1 MATQVRR
8 SAVRWPGL
16 AAFLIILAL
25 LAAFSWLLLDS
36 ILRWTFER
44 SLGTL
49 NGAEVNIERVEHQW
63 VPLTIQVDGV
73 QMTDPAEPEFNRVVI
88 GQARGVLNWEQLLL
102 GRIHFDDV
110 VSTGIRLRQQRESP
124 GEVYSMPDKEAMQGW
139 AKGKL
144 ADLGLEMPSVDD
156 IINRVD
162 LKTPAAIEQARTAF
176 EQQQAQVQA
185 ALDGLPSKEKL
196 TAYEEQVKTLSEG
209 DVSNPQQLQQRM
221 EKFEQ
226 LKAQFEKDRNAVQ
239 QFQEQA
245 SEAVKV
251 LRENLERVK
260 AAPQQDLNRVQELM
274 QFNAQGLGEITEVLF
289 GEQMRVWSKYILLA
303 YEQLAPMIARAADES
318 VVKPQRGEGI
328 WFSYTGADAAPDFLI
343 KEARTEFQLFGTVLD
358 IDWDNITHQHQQLGQ
373 PTVFRASADNK
384 ALWRSLNLN
393 GELKMTDGGVDARQQ
408 WQLQGV
414 NLSNIGL
421 SDSDEF
427 TASLLN
433 ALLDSDGSVSLRDS
447 QLDGSGVVRLS
458 DMQVSAA
465 ANNRFA
471 EVVAKALQ
479 TIQRLDIQADISG
492 AMTTP
497 QFNLRSDLDKQLGG
511 ALKSAALE
519 AGQQELSAL
528 RSRLQTQ
535 VSGFTEAN
543 QNDLNEIV
551 ALLQDAE
558 NREQRLKDLLSVK
571 LQDRLQDKLKGR
583 LKGLLGNG
591 E

>member
-16 AAFLIILAL
+16 AAFVIILAL
-25 LAAFSWLLLDS
+25 LAAFSWLLLDT

-49 NGAEVNIERVEHQW
+49 NGAEVNIERVDHQW
-63 VPLTIQVDGV
+63 MPLTIQLDQV

-88 GQARGVLNWEQLLL
+88 GQARGVLSWEQLLL

-110 VSTGIRLRQQRESP
+110 VSTGIRVRQERESP
-124 GEVYSMPDKEAMQGW
+124 GEVYSLPDKEAMQGW

-144 ADLGLEMPSVDD
+144 ADLGLEMPSVDE

-162 LKTPAAIEQARTAF
+162 LKTPAAIEQARNAF
-176 EQQQAQVQA
+176 EEQQAQVKA
-185 ALDGLPSKEKL
+185 AIKALPTKEQL
-196 TAYEEQVKTLSEG
+196 TEYEQQVKALSEG
-209 DVSNPQQLQQRM
+209 EVNDPQQLQQRM
-221 EKFEQ
+221 AKFEQ
-226 LKAQFEKDRNAVQ
+226 LKEQFEKDRKAVE
-239 QFQEQA
+239 QFQQQA
-245 SEAVKV
+245 SQAVKV
-251 LRENLERVK
+251 MRENLERVK
-260 AAPQQDLNRVQELM
+260 SAPKQDLSRIEELM
-274 QFNAQGLGEITEVLF
+274 QFNAAGLGEITEVLF
-289 GEQMRVWSKYILLA
+289 GEQLRVWSKYILLA

-328 WFSYTGADAAPDFLI
+328 WFSYTGADQAPDFLI
-343 KEARTEFQLFGTVLD
+343 KEARTEFEIFGTVLD

-373 PTVFRASADNK
+373 PTVFRAIAENK
-384 ALWRSLNLN
+384 ELWRSLNLN
-393 GELKMTDGGVDARQQ
+393 GELKMTDAGVDARQQ

-427 TASLLN
+427 SASLLS
-433 ALLDSDGSVSLRDS
+433 ALLDTDGSVSLRDS

-458 DMQVSAA
+458 DMQVNAA
-465 ANNRFA
+465 AQNRFA
-471 EVVAKALQ
+471 QVVATTLE
-479 TIQRLDIQADISG
+479 TLQRLDIQAGISG
-492 AMTTP
+492 AMTSP
-497 QFNLRSDLDKQLGG
+497 QFDLRSDLDKQLGG

-528 RSRLQTQ
+528 RSRLQGQ
-535 VSGFTEAN
+535 ASGFSEQN
-543 QNDLNEIV
+543 QQALNEV
-551 ALLQDAE
+551 VGLLQDAE

-571 LQDRLQDKLKGR
+571 LKDRLQDKLKGR